1 MENKFKQSIN
11 LVIKEILS
19 IPTHSVE
26 YIKEELQIIY
36 LNKYY
41 LDKNGFKFL
50 NEDLSYDI
58 SEIKDENILRL
69 ITKFFSVSK
78 FNFDD
83 KKYESILKIIII
95 CQ

>member
-50 NEDLSYDI
+50 NDDLSYDI
-58 SEIKDENILRL
+58 NEIEETPWWRK
-69 ITKFFSVSK
+69 TKREVYEIWK
-78 FNFDD
+78 R
-83 KKYESILKIIII
+83 KYI
-95 CQ
+95 